1 MIHNFQVMKQLIFG
15 EVTFL
20 FDEATPHLF
29 GFTRCH
35 NKEPYMRGV
44 INMIYGY
51 ARVSTRGQ
59 ARDGN
64 SLEVQEK
71 QLRDAGAEI
80 VYSDAFTGTKTER
93 PELTALMERI
103 QSGDTLIVC
112 KLDRLARSA
121 VQGIELIEDLLGR
134 NVTVNVLNMGTLDN
148 TPTGRLIRQVMLAF
162 AQFERDMIVTRT
174 QEGKAV
180 AKQRDDFREG
190 RPPKYGRAQKE
201 HALELLKTHSYRQ
214 VEEMTGISKS
224 TIIRYRQHNI

>member
-1 MIHNFQVMKQLIFG
+1 
-15 EVTFL
+15 
-20 FDEATPHLF
+20 
-29 GFTRCH
+29 
-35 NKEPYMRGV
+35 
-44 INMIYGY
+44 
-51 ARVSTRGQ
+51 
-59 ARDGN
+59 
-64 SLEVQEK
+64 
-71 QLRDAGAEI
+71 
-80 VYSDAFTGTKTER
+80 
-93 PELTALMERI
+93 MERI
-103 QSGDTLIVC
+103 QPGDTLIVC

-121 VQGIELIEDLLGR
+121 VQGIELIENLLGR

-190 RPPKYGRAQKE
+190 RPPKYGQAQKE

-224 TIIRYRQHNI
+224 TIVRYRKLFQERIRV